1 MLHHHTIDQLKTL
14 KLHGMAQSL
23 EEQLAAPNINQLSFE
38 ERIGMLTDRE
48 VSFRDNKRL
57 GRLIAHAKL
66 KHAACVEDIDY
77 SAERQLDKKQIA
89 GLSSC
94 QWINKGYNLLI
105 TGATGCGKTWL
116 ACALGNQACR
126 IGLSVSYLRMTKL
139 CEQLRIAQGDGSFQ
153 MKLTQ
158 LAKIHLLII
167 DDFGLSSPSQID
179 RNNLLEVVDDR
190 NNKSTI
196 ITSQLPVEHWHSFI
210 GESTLADA
218 ILDRLTSNCY
228 QLNLKGESLRKKKQ
242 ALTNIEQL

>member
-1 MLHHHTIDQLKTL
+1 MLHHHTIDQLKNL
-14 KLHGMAQSL
+14 KLNGMVQSL
-23 EEQLAAPNINQLSFE
+23 EEQLAVPDISQLSFE

-48 VSFRDNKRL
+48 ISFRDNKRL
-57 GRLIAHAKL
+57 GRLLTQAKL

-77 SAERQLDKKQIA
+77 NQERQLDKKQIL

-94 QWINKGYNLLI
+94 QWIHKGYNLLI

-126 IGLSVSYLRMTKL
+126 IGLSVSYMRMSKL

-153 MKLTQ
+153 IKLTQ
-158 LAKIHLLII
+158 LAKINLLII

-179 RNNLLEVVDDR
+179 RNNLLELIDDR

-196 ITSQLPVEHWHSFI
+196 ITSQLPVEHWHNYI

-242 ALTNIEQL
+242 ALTNTN